1 MSMIKCPEC
10 GSTVSTMAGT
20 CPQCGVAIMG
30 NLIHCSQCG
39 TYYLKTEEQCP
50 YCDHKEAEAEE
61 EEEELRAEQ
70 AEEETIDIHPE
81 ENKKSPIWKILV
93 AMACIALLGGGGYV
107 GYQYYTEYTYRME
120 EKKRFEELAPLTN
133 PDFYRQ
139 YLADYP
145 QSIYRDEVEKRLQAL
160 TDESMAWTKTLQG
173 GTKADLTKFLETYP
187 GSLNSRK
194 CLQLID
200 SIDWAQ
206 ASETGTEQA
215 INQYLEEHP
224 EGMYTSEAVEF
235 KKQLDHK
242 KTTFEENDLID
253 NTINEFFT
261 QTLTKGDKGSISESI
276 AEPMQSFCGTSK
288 ATAQHVLKFINA
300 KKTKNVATLKYLVGT
315 PVTKSR
321 EKLYDNTTGFRT
333 ECTVEEIITYKSG
346 KQKTKEKQYTA
357 TCLLNGK
364 YKMVMIDL
372 KENKNNN
379 E

>member
-1 MSMIKCPEC
+1 MIKCPEC
-10 GSTVSTMAGT
+10 GSTISTLAGT

-39 TYYLKTEEQCP
+39 TYYLKTENQCP
-50 YCDHKEAEAEE
+50 YCDYKEEDTEE
-61 EEEELRAEQ
+61 EKESHKKQTEV
-70 AEEETIDIHPE
+70 ETNDIHPE
-81 ENKKSPIWKILV
+81 EKKKSPFWKILTTL
-93 AMACIALLGGGGYV
+93 ACITLLGGGSYV

-120 EKKRFEELAPLTN
+120 EKKRFEELALLTN
-133 PDFYRQ
+133 PEFYRQ

-145 QSIYRDEVEKRLQAL
+145 QSIYRNEVEERLQAL
-160 TDESMAWTKTLQG
+160 TDESVAWTKTLQS
-173 GTKADLTKFLETYP
+173 GTKTDLTKFLETYP

-200 SIDWAQ
+200 SIDWAE
-206 ASETGTEQA
+206 ASEKGTEEA
-215 INQYLEEHP
+215 ISQYLEEHP
-224 EGMYTSEAVEF
+224 EGIYTSEAVDF
-235 KKQLDHK
+235 KKQLNQK
-242 KTTFEENDLID
+242 KTSLEENDLID
-253 NTINEFFT
+253 KTINVFFT
-261 QTLTKGDKGSISESI
+261 QTLSNGEKKSISESI
-276 AEPMQSFCGTSK
+276 TEPMQSFCGTAK
-288 ATAQHVLKFINA
+288 ATAQHVQKFINS
-300 KKTKNVATLKYLVGT
+300 KKTKNVASVKYIVGM
-315 PVTKSR
+315 PITKSR
-321 EKLYDNTTGFRT
+321 EKLYDNTTGFRA

>member
-1 MSMIKCPEC
+1 MIKCPEC
-10 GSTVSTMAGT
+10 GSTVSTLAGT

-39 TYYLKTEEQCP
+39 TYYLKTENQCP
-50 YCDHKEAEAEE
+50 YCDYKEEDTEE
-61 EEEELRAEQ
+61 EKESHKKQTEV
-70 AEEETIDIHPE
+70 ETNDIHPE
-81 ENKKSPIWKILV
+81 EKKKSPFWKILTTL
-93 AMACIALLGGGGYV
+93 ACITLLGGGSYI

-120 EKKRFEELAPLTN
+120 EKKRFEELALLTN
-133 PDFYRQ
+133 PEFYRQ

-145 QSIYRDEVEKRLQAL
+145 QSIYRNEVGERLQAL
-160 TDESMAWTKTLQG
+160 TDESVAWTKTLQS
-173 GTKADLTKFLETYP
+173 GTKTDLTKFLETYP

-200 SIDWAQ
+200 SIDWAE
-206 ASETGTEQA
+206 ASEKGTEEA
-215 INQYLEEHP
+215 ISQYLEEHP
-224 EGMYTSEAVEF
+224 EGIYTSEAVDF
-235 KKQLDHK
+235 KKQLNQK
-242 KTTFEENDLID
+242 KTSLEENDLID
-253 NTINEFFT
+253 KTINVFFT
-261 QTLTKGDKGSISESI
+261 QTLSNGEKKSISESI
-276 AEPMQSFCGTSK
+276 TEPMQSFCGTAK
-288 ATAQHVLKFINA
+288 ATAQHVQKFINA
-300 KKTKNVATLKYLVGT
+300 KKNKNVATLKYLVGT

-321 EKLYDNTTGFRT
+321 EKLYDNTTGFRA